1 MEAEAVGKGGK
12 AEQRVEKEAERGE
25 SKDGES
31 QSQSSAV
38 GETKDRE
45 KKVSTADTGEG
56 KRAMPKRV
64 RKVAYY
70 KVFYVKSGN
79 KLTSRDPRVLGVDLT
94 TQCWMSRK
102 GKHGRLD
109 ARGGGTER
117 RASSLRP
124 YHDVFS
130 EAVWKE
136 AGAGSRSSEKR
147 YENGKTTCAVKYPTM
162 PTVSLEVNNLTK
174 KIAFASLA
182 ERDDFVRLITDG
194 PNILKDANA
203 VDASIGLI
211 QKRQRAAAELET
223 KAETETKA
231 AQDAGSSA
239 SAAERLL
246 DPNTES
252 PRRSSGGESKSAS
265 KGEASGDDPNDAE
278 ATFNAFRN
286 AKNEEGEDIEDRYVC
301 ACVPVCL
308 CLCVCVLYGVETFEH
323 AQTGLYGQ
331 ERVCE

>member
-1 MEAEAVGKGGK
+1 MEAEAVGKGKGG
-12 AEQRVEKEAERGE
+12 QRGEKEAERGE

-38 GETKDRE
+38 GETKARE
-45 KKVSTADTGEG
+45 TKVSAADKGEG
-56 KRAMPKRV
+56 KRVMPKRV

-182 ERDDFVRLITDG
+182 ERDDFMRLVTDG
-194 PNILKDANA
+194 PNILKNANA

-211 QKRQRAAAELET
+211 QKNQEAAEELET

-239 SAAERLL
+239 SAAEHLL

-252 PRRSSGGESKSAS
+252 PRRSSGGESKSVS
-265 KGEASGDDPNDAE
+265 KGDAKKDAAASG
-278 ATFNAFRN
+278 
-286 AKNEEGEDIEDRYVC
+286 
-301 ACVPVCL
+301 
-308 CLCVCVLYGVETFEH
+308 H
-323 AQTGLYGQ
+323 ASGAPPAV
-331 ERVCE
+331 RSR